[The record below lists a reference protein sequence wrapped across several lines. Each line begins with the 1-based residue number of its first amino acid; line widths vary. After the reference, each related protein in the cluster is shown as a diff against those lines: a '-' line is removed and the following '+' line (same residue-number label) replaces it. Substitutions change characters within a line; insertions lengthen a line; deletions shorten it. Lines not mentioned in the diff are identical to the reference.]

1 MIYLDD
7 TILLEDVTSNEAYDL
22 IDEKWVKTLIVMF
35 PKENYTMEQV
45 AAYFKTAKTVRTYLE
60 DNKFVI
66 YYLDGVYKTEE
77 TDEAIKVWFF
87 NPSVYCSEN
96 LAPKLE
102 EMQKVIDAMLGG
114 EADV

>member
-22 IDEKWVKTLIVMF
+22 VDEKWVKTLIVSF
-35 PKENYTMEQV
+35 PKSNYTMGQV
-45 AAYFKTAKTVRTYLE
+45 TAYFETAKTVRTYLE

-66 YYLDGVYKTEE
+66 YYLDGVFKTEE
-77 TDEAIKVWFF
+77 ADESINVWFY

-96 LAPKLE
+96 LQPKVE
-102 EMQKVIDAMLGG
+102 EMQKIIDAMLGG

>member
-1 MIYLDD
+1 MIYLDE
-7 TILLEDVTSNEAYDL
+7 TILLEDVTSNEAYNL
-22 IDEKWVKTLIVMF
+22 IDGKWVKTLIVTF
-35 PKENYTMEQV
+35 PKENYTKEQV
-45 AAYFKTAKTVRTYLE
+45 TAYFETVKTVRTYME

-77 TDEAIKVWFF
+77 TDESINVWFY
-87 NPSVYCSEN
+87 NPSVYVSEN
-96 LAPKLE
+96 LQPKID